1 MNGIHAPRFAA
12 GDVHSPLRVG
22 ILAHLEANSPS
33 TLPEIRKAL
42 STMPSIGVR
51 PAESSISGALY
62 KLREYGMVYRTIG
75 PTGAIQWFHGAEP
88 EAHAT
93 ATATATTH
101 ADVEDQPPGLITP
114 PRQFDVMRAP
124 VYRSSAGPALRTGA
138 LDFQQYASRG
148 VRC

>member
-1 MNGIHAPRFAA
+1 MNGLHAPRFAA

-22 ILAHLEANSPS
+22 ILAHLEVNSPS
-33 TLPEIRKAL
+33 TLPEIRKAW
-42 STMPSIGVR
+42 STMPGIGVR

-62 KLREYGMVYRTIG
+62 KLREYGMVYRTIA

-88 EAHAT
+88 EAQAT
-93 ATATATTH
+93 ATAH
-101 ADVEDQPPGLITP
+101 ADAEDQPPGQITP

-124 VYRSSAGPALRTGA
+124 LYRSSPGPALRPGA